1 MAQSYEQLKKSFTL
15 LNELQE
21 DLKKKEDI
29 KVEAE
34 AKYQSLQDELEQ
46 IKGLRAETLE
56 KKVLGQASDTDLK
69 KLDSKLQALEK
80 NMTTVKEEF
89 EIIKG
94 MQNTSPYD
102 ENTIVTSFNEFLSAY
117 RENEFLAIGNELKAA
132 KEAYISKFSEYVDAI
147 EIVGKLKG
155 ELSDYMDRVG
165 MKNGRYNLARLNPV
179 NDGRYVNPNHLKDN
193 YLTY

>member
-56 KKVLGQASDTDLK
+56 KKVLGQASDSDLK
-69 KLDSKLQALEK
+69 KLDSK
-80 NMTTVKEEF
+80 F
-89 EIIKG
+89 
-94 MQNTSPYD
+94 
-102 ENTIVTSFNEFLSAY
+102 
-117 RENEFLAIGNELKAA
+117 
-132 KEAYISKFSEYVDAI
+132 
-147 EIVGKLKG
+147 KL
-155 ELSDYMDRVG
+155 YPIR
-165 MKNGRYNLARLNPV
+165 
-179 NDGRYVNPNHLKDN
+179 
-193 YLTY
+193 